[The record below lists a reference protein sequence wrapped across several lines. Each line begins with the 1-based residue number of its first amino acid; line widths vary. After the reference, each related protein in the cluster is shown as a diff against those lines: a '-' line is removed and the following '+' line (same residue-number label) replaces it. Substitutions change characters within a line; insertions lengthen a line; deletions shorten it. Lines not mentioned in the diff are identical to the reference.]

1 VPVHRT
7 GPRLLPSRRLAAIP
21 ALILLV
27 QEHVEHLVQDGDI
40 GLLAAAE
47 PAVLAGVAV
56 QIPFGLCAL
65 WLARALLRAADGI
78 GRALAR
84 RSSSGAQFLTT
95 SRLGLF
101 VHASPLRLCVLASSH
116 AGRAPP
122 AYA

>member
-7 GPRLLPSRRLAAIP
+7 GPRPLRGRRLAAIP
-21 ALILLV
+21 ALVFLL

-40 GLLAAAE
+40 GLLTAAE

-65 WLARALLRAADGI
+65 WLARALLHAADGI
-78 GRALAR
+78 ARALAR
-84 RSSSGAQFLTT
+84 RPSPRARPTT
-95 SRLGLF
+95 SRHPSF
-101 VHASPLRLCVLASSH
+101 VHASPLRLRVLASRH

>member
-1 VPVHRT
+1 MPVHRT
-7 GPRLLPSRRLAAIP
+7 GPRPLRSRRLAAIP
-21 ALILLV
+21 ALVFLL

-40 GLLAAAE
+40 GLLTAAE

-78 GRALAR
+78 ARALAR
-84 RSSSGAQFLTT
+84 RPSPRARRPTT
-95 SRLGLF
+95 SRHLLF
-101 VHASPLRLCVLASSH
+101 VHASPLRLRVLASRH